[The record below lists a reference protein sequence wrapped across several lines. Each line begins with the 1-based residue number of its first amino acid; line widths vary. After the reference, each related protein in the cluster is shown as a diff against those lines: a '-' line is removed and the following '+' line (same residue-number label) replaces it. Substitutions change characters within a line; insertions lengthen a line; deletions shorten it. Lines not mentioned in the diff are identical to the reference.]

1 MYSWYF
7 FAFMGRLKTPQ
18 TAREGEKNIANAMI
32 HSYDYR
38 PNWTP
43 LGPITYINKPV
54 WLNLL
59 WSI

>member
-18 TAREGEKNIANAMI
+18 QLVKAKNITNVMI

-59 WSI
+59 

>member
-1 MYSWYF
+1 
-7 FAFMGRLKTPQ
+7 
-18 TAREGEKNIANAMI
+18 MI

-43 LGPITYINKPV
+43 LGHITYINKPV

-59 WSI
+59 WSIWNLAG